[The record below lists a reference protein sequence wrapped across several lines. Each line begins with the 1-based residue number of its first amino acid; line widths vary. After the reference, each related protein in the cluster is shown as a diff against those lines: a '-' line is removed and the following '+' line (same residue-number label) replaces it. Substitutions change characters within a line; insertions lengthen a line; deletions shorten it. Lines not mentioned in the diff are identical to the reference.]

1 MGGGWVMTRV
11 GGGWWVDGWV
21 PTAPGEGPTGPDPI
35 ADVSHHKIQ
44 IGEVFHI
51 DDRVR
56 LY

>member
-1 MGGGWVMTRV
+1 VTRV
-11 GGGWWVDGWV
+11 GGGWWVNWV

-51 DDRVR
+51 DDRVG